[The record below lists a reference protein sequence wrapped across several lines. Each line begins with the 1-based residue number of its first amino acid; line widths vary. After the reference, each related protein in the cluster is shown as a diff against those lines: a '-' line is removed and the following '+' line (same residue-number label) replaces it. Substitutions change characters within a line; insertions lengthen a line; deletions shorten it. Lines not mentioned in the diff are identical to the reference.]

1 VESNLSRCVQR
12 PNAKNIM
19 PTELEISQH
28 RQVQIAAKSALA
40 RLENLITA
48 EDTEKVSQRKHMNY

>member
-1 VESNLSRCVQR
+1 LRATTKR
-12 PNAKNIM
+12 KNIM